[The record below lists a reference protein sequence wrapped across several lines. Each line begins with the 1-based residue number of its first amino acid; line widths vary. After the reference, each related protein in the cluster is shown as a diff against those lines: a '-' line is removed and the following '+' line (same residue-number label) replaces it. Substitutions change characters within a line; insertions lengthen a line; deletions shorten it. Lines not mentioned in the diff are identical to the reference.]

1 MLSQGDEEVVEEWCR
16 LEEMLE
22 IREWKK
28 VDEGGLGGLCENLGF
43 ARLVAR

>member
-1 MLSQGDEEVVEEWCR
+1 MLRQDEEEAVEEWCR

-28 VDEGGLGGLCENLGF
+28 VDEGGLGGLYENLGF